1 MKRGIFMTIA
11 MLAFAASITMYL
23 VGKSSSHLSELYD
36 VFWLPLPVGFL
47 FLIGALMTKKKEA

>member
-47 FLIGALMTKKKEA
+47 FLIGALMTKK